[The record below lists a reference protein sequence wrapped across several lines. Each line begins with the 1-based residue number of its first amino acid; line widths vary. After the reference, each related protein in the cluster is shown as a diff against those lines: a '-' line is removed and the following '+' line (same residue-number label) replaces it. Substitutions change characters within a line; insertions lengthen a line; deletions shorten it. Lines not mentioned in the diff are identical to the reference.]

1 MTTVPEHL
9 LVEDPRP
16 APTTRSPA
24 CGLAENLRLAEIP
37 SLSGLRAFASMTVVL
52 CHVVSPSVP
61 GPYAV
66 TVFFALS
73 GFLITTLLRR
83 EMAATGAVDI
93 RAFYLRRARRLL
105 PAYYVWLAA
114 VVLFLTGRITPEIGA
129 AALYLSDYFN
139 AWVKEGPIS
148 HTWSLSVE
156 EHFYLLWPIVLAT
169 WSRSK
174 RFVPAVAAVIVL
186 VEVARFV
193 LADKYPVYFFYS
205 FEAKIDA
212 LLLGCILG
220 IRAGNGIVLPAFFTR
235 RLSWLLPVI
244 GFVLCASLP
253 VAPMRAMG
261 DTAAAWLSILLIA
274 QVVAC
279 PPAILNN
286 RVTDYLGARSYG
298 LYLYHVLV
306 RGVWMALVPSARG
319 GDFSVHGLANQ
330 AAVVLL
336 SIGAASV
343 SYRYVE
349 RPFLA
354 RWHGSKNADTGQGF
368 RPSCISRFS

>member
-1 MTTVPEHL
+1 M
-9 LVEDPRP
+9 RP
-16 APTTRSPA
+16 PSHV
-24 CGLAENLRLAEIP
+24 LADNLRLAGIP
-37 SLSGLRAFASMTVVL
+37 SLSGLRAFASLTVVL
-52 CHVVSPSVP
+52 CHVVSPAVP

-66 TVFFALS
+66 TLFFALS
-73 GFLITTLLRR
+73 GFLITALLCR
-83 EMAATGAVDI
+83 EMAATGAIDI

-105 PAYYVWLAA
+105 PAYYVWLSA

-156 EHFYLLWPIVLAT
+156 EHFYLLWPIVLLT

-174 RFVPAVAAVIVL
+174 RFVPIVGAVIVL
-186 VEVARFV
+186 VQAVRFAF
-193 LADKYPVYFFYS
+193 ADAHPVYFFYS

-212 LLLGCILG
+212 LLLGCVLG
-220 IRAGNGIVLPAFFTR
+220 LWAGHGGVLPAFFTR

-244 GFVLCASLP
+244 GFVLCARLP
-253 VAPMRAMG
+253 GALMHALG

-274 QVVAC
+274 QVVAR

-306 RGVWMALVPSARG
+306 RAVWMALVPSARG
-319 GDFSVHGLANQ
+319 GDFSVHGLGNQ
-330 AAVVLL
+330 VAVVLL
-336 SIGAASV
+336 SVGAASV

-349 RPFLA
+349 RPFLG
-354 RWHGSKNADTGQGF
+354 R
-368 RPSCISRFS
+368 

>member
-1 MTTVPEHL
+1 MTTAQEHL

-16 APTTRSPA
+16 VTTARPPSR
-24 CGLAENLRLAEIP
+24 GLAKNSRLAEIP

-52 CHVVSPSVP
+52 CHVVSPAVP

-66 TVFFALS
+66 TLFFGLS
-73 GFLITTLLRR
+73 GFLITTLLCR
-83 EMAATGAVDI
+83 EMAATGTVNI
-93 RAFYLRRARRLL
+93 RAFYIRRARRLL

-139 AWVKEGPIS
+139 AWVRQGPIS

-156 EHFYLLWPIVLAT
+156 EHFYLLWPVVLLT

-174 RFVPAVAAVIVL
+174 GFVPTIAAVIVL
-186 VEVARFV
+186 VQVARFA
-193 LADKYPVYFFYS
+193 LAAAYPLYFFYS
-205 FEAKIDA
+205 FEAKVDA

-220 IRAGNGIVLPAFFTR
+220 LWAGKGAVLPAFLTR
-235 RLSWLLPVI
+235 RLSLLLPIV
-244 GFVLCASLP
+244 GFILCASLP
-253 VAPMRAMG
+253 AARIRTIG
-261 DTAAAWLSILLIA
+261 DTAAAWLSVLLIA
-274 QVVAC
+274 QVVAS

-306 RGVWMALVPSARG
+306 RGLYMALVPSARG
-319 GDFSVHGLANQ
+319 GDFSVHGPANQ
-330 AAVVLL
+330 IAVILL
-336 SIGAASV
+336 SIGAASI

-349 RPFLA
+349 RPGSFRVSPA
-354 RWHGSKNADTGQGF
+354 RVD
-368 RPSCISRFS
+368 RRFQSS